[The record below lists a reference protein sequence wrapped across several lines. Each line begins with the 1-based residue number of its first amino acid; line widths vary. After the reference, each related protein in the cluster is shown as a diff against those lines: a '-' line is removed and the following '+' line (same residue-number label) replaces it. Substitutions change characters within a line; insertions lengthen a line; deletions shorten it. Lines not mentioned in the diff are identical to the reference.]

1 MAFTKINAAGIG
13 TTETVTVDGLTV
25 INDGSFGGNLTVSGV
40 LTYEDVTNVDSV
52 GLITA
57 RNGVVVGSGITLSKD
72 GDIFATGV
80 TTSTTFSGNF
90 SGGTVSGTTGT
101 FSGDIKT
108 TAATVNIKSGSSIN
122 TNSDSSAHGALH
134 KNTNSGEFAV
144 VSGGTG
150 GSNFL
155 TFYTSAS
162 AAPTKKMT
170 IDSGGRLLLN
180 TTTEGNA
187 GADDLTIGQISGS
200 TGITIRSGTTNNG
213 NLYFSDGTS
222 GDDEYRGSIQYQ
234 HANNSLHIATNAVER
249 LRISSGGQVRINTS
263 GAPSADLHVGGTGG
277 ALNALFQTS
286 RSSGAYHKYALGAS
300 GADLGYIGSAQQI
313 SSSGVASGFAFRSES
328 HIEFCSGGS
337 TERIRIDSLG
347 RLFINK
353 TTNRDKYFNG
363 TYTGKLQVE
372 GTDDTTRLTQL
383 IHNSANASQHIFVL
397 GKSRGGVGSYTSV
410 QDGDYLGTISFQG
423 ADGDEMVDGARIE
436 AQVNGSPGND
446 SMPTDLL
453 FKTNTGGVSPT
464 ERFRIREDGKFF
476 FGNDTSNQDSN
487 RYVFVGTKAFSGGI
501 IQGQLAVVD
510 NNAYN
515 TTDNGGAIGF
525 QAKYHSNGAYT
536 QMAAIEGTKR
546 NNTDGDYG
554 GILNFKVR
562 QNSGN
567 LNQVFYCD
575 QDLTLRL
582 AGALYVGNEI
592 NMINYAGTA
601 QNKYFDSGHL
611 NNTLH
616 FRRTNGADG
625 GHAVQMYMF
634 SNLLI
639 SGDFNDTSD
648 GKLKTNKVDLADGA
662 LSKVNQFKPVTFD
675 WIDSTRPNDCV
686 GFIAQDLKSVVPNL
700 VSGTEYDETETDEKG
715 NIISAGYNVNTIGVV
730 AYLTKALQELS
741 AKNDALEARIAALEG

>member
-122 TNSDSSAHGALH
+122 TNSDTSAHGALH
-134 KNTNSGEFAV
+134 KNTNSGEFAI

-150 GSNFL
+150 GNNYL
-155 TFYTSAS
+155 NFYTSAS
-162 AAPTKKMT
+162 GAPTAKLRITHEGKIGIT
-170 IDSGGRLLLN
+170 ESSPANYGIHASQSSESVYYRADSGSV
-180 TTTEGNA
+180 
-187 GADDLTIGQISGS
+187 DSIFGS
-200 TGITIRSGTTNNG
+200 ATSLGYSIAGTTSNHAFVLFANNAERARI
-213 NLYFSDGTS
+213 STS
-222 GDDEYRGSIQYQ
+222 GQ
-234 HANNSLHIATNAVER
+234 L
-249 LRISSGGQVRINTS
+249 RINTS
-263 GAPSADLHVGGTGG
+263 GSPSADLHVGGTDG

-562 QNSGN
+562 QNGGN

-575 QDLTLRL
+575 QDLTIRL

-611 NNTLH
+611 NNSLH
-616 FRRTNGADG
+616 FRRTNGGDG
-625 GHAVQMYMF
+625 GHTVQMYMF
-634 SNLLI
+634 STLMI
-639 SGDFNDTSD
+639 HQM
-648 GKLKTNKVDLADGA
+648 
-662 LSKVNQFKPVTFD
+662 VN
-675 WIDSTRPNDCV
+675 
-686 GFIAQDLKSVVPNL
+686 
-700 VSGTEYDETETDEKG
+700 
-715 NIISAGYNVNTIGVV
+715 
-730 AYLTKALQELS
+730 
-741 AKNDALEARIAALEG
+741 